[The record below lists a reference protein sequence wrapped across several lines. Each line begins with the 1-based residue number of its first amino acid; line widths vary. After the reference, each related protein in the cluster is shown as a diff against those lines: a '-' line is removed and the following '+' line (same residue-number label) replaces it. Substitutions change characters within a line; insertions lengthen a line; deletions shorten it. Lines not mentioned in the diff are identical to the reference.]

1 MRVAG
6 LVFGA
11 GMLLVQLLHGQ
22 GTAFSQAPIERRP
35 PPPPPGLQAPRD
47 SDDVQDVPVN
57 KPQQNGTQKDGSPQG
72 GFPTIKVETR
82 LVNIALNVMDAKGA
96 PVGGLDKSD
105 FQILEDG
112 KLQDIRIFEREATTP
127 LSIVLAIDTSESVMT
142 SERLEKEAAKHF
154 VNALLREQD
163 ELDLME
169 FSDVVRELVP
179 FTNQKKRIEAGI
191 GQVQQG
197 DATALYDAVYLASE
211 RLSETSAA
219 DGRRRV
225 VVLITDGGDTVKG
238 ARYSQAIEQAQRA
251 GAMVYAII
259 IVPIAAD
266 AGRNIAG
273 EHALIQMAQ
282 DTGGKYY
289 YANEAKDLEPA
300 FRHVSDDLR
309 TQYLLGYYAPKRGT
323 DNSYRRIEV
332 RMEDT
337 SLRAKYELRYRT
349 GYYADAR

>member
-1 MRVAG
+1 
-6 LVFGA
+6 
-11 GMLLVQLLHGQ
+11 
-22 GTAFSQAPIERRP
+22 
-35 PPPPPGLQAPRD
+35 
-47 SDDVQDVPVN
+47 
-57 KPQQNGTQKDGSPQG
+57 
-72 GFPTIKVETR
+72 
-82 LVNIALNVMDAKGA
+82 
-96 PVGGLDKSD
+96 VGGLGRED
-105 FQILEDG
+105 FAIFEDG
-112 KLQDIRIFEREATTP
+112 KPQKIAVFEKEATTP
-127 LSIVLAIDTSESVMT
+127 LSIVLAVDASESVLS

-179 FTNQKKRIEAGI
+179 FTNQKKRIEVGLNGI
-191 GQVQQG
+191 QHG
-197 DATALYDAVYLASE
+197 DATALYDAVYLASQ

-238 ARYSQAIEQAQRA
+238 ANYMRALEQAQRA
-251 GAMVYAII
+251 GAMVYSII
-259 IVPIAAD
+259 IVPIYAD
-266 AGRNIAG
+266 AGRNTAG

-289 YANEAKDLEPA
+289 YVVDPKDLEPA

-309 TQYLLGYYAPKRGT
+309 TQYLLGYYAPRRGK
-323 DNSYRRIEV
+323 DDSYRTIKV
-332 RMEDT
+332 RLTNEA
-337 SLRAKYELRYRT
+337 LQGKYDLRYRA